1 MKRFFYIPL
10 LFLFLFN
17 CKKDKIDTQPD
28 EIMKPLVGKWYLTE
42 VEQIVNGEKVWVP
55 FAGNEAVYTNFRYD
69 GVELYENGKASCCA
83 PSTYIINNTRFEV
96 KPRAAVSFSTNCATF
111 NCGVVFCSTYN
122 IEVNGNQMMIAR
134 CSSARSKYLKAE

>member
-1 MKRFFYIPL
+1 MI
-10 LFLFLFN
+10 N
-17 CKKDKIDTQPD
+17 CKKDKIDAQPD

-55 FAGNEAVYTNFRYD
+55 FAGYEAIYTNFRFD

-83 PSTYIINNTRFEV
+83 PKTYYINNTRYEV
-96 KPRAAVSFSTNCATF
+96 VPKKEVSYSFD
-111 NCGVVFCSTYN
+111 CSLVDCMPCPSYT

-134 CSSARSKYLKAE
+134 CSSARSKYLRAE